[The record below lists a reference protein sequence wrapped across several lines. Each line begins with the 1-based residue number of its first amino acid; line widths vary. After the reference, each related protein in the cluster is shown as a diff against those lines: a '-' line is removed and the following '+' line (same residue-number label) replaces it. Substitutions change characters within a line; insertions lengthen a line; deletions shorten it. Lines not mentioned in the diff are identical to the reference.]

1 MAPAS
6 HGTQVSSTAKSNA
19 IVRPWYTRSAAV
31 YPYVSAATRTKLQ
44 MLGWLTATPF
54 GRPVVP
60 EV

>member
-1 MAPAS
+1 M
-6 HGTQVSSTAKSNA
+6 AKSNA
-19 IVRPWYTRSAAV
+19 IVSPWYTRSAAV
-31 YPYVSAATRTKLQ
+31 YPYVSTATRTKLQ